1 MPVPLVL
8 HAPSLPKPSASAV
21 LAKSAVVVDAASG
34 KVLWKRDPDTPRYP
48 ASTTKIMTV
57 LLLLERCSPDEIIK
71 APSDIEKVKEASMNL
86 KPGEKI
92 TAADMGYAMLLR
104 SANDGCVATAVHISG
119 SVPAFA
125 KLMNERA
132 KEMGLTHTYFHN
144 PNGLNDT
151 LHKISAHDLAMV
163 GREAM
168 KREDFREIARTY
180 KRKITRSI
188 NKKDEVMV
196 SKNKWLKKDP
206 SADGIKT
213 GYTKPAGLTYVGSVN
228 RKGFRIIDSIMNTEN
243 WQADHK
249 ALLDWT
255 YKTYEE
261 TERYPASTILGTAS
275 IEGGVQNTVP
285 YAASEFFHVLARR
298 GQARSIIE
306 FHPKE
311 GLTAPITKGQA
322 LGDVTV
328 TDAEGFVQTL
338 PVYATEAIEP
348 VRFVAAVGNTF
359 DGRTVAVGGA
369 LFGGFLLMR
378 RRTRKTYARFRI

>member
-1 MPVPLVL
+1 MPVPLAL
-8 HAPSLPKPSASAV
+8 YAPSLQKPPVSAI

-34 KVLWKRDPDTPRYP
+34 KVLWQRDPDTPRYP

-71 APSDIEKVKEASMNL
+71 APADIEKVKEASMNL
-86 KPGEKI
+86 KPGEQVK
-92 TAADMGYAMLLR
+92 AGDMAYAMLLR

-119 SVPAFA
+119 SVPAFS

-132 KEMGLTHTYFHN
+132 KEIGLSHTFFHN

-151 LHKISAHDLAMV
+151 LHKISAYDLAMV

-168 KREDFREIARTY
+168 KREDFREIARTF
-180 KRKITRSI
+180 KRKISRSI

-213 GYTKPAGLTYVGSVN
+213 GYTKPAGLTYVGSVT
-228 RKGFRIIDSIMNTEN
+228 REGFRVIDSIMKTEN

-255 YKTYEE
+255 YKTYDE
-261 TERYPASTILGTAS
+261 TERYPAATMLGTAH
-275 IEGGVQNTVP
+275 IEGGTQNTVP
-285 YAASEFFHVLARR
+285 YAASEFIHVLARK
-298 GQARSIIE
+298 GQPRSTIE

-311 GLTAPITKGQA
+311 GLNAPISIGQP
-322 LGDVTV
+322 LGTVTL
-328 TDAEGFVQTL
+328 TDAEGFAQTH
-338 PVYATEAIEP
+338 PVYAT
-348 VRFVAAVGNTF
+348 
-359 DGRTVAVGGA
+359 
-369 LFGGFLLMR
+369 
-378 RRTRKTYARFRI
+378 